1 MIPRWKRQNEKV
13 TFRNNAFGIG
23 NFSPSSSNGP
33 GIGTNWYP
41 SASPNYVFRPPETVL
56 LPGTGVYA
64 GPDIAVDLFSGM
76 AGGEGL
82 QPKVI
87 DC

>member
-1 MIPRWKRQNEKV
+1 MKKLFLGAMLLALAISVPIPTMGQV
-13 TFRNNAFGIG
+13 SVQVGIPLPPPITF
-23 NFSPSSSNGP
+23 
-33 GIGTNWYP
+33 
-41 SASPNYVFRPPETVL
+41 SAPPETVL